1 MLKIAVVDTM
11 FARGDMG
18 KIAIE
23 TLEKT
28 AKENGW
34 DIEIVRKTVPGVKDI
49 PVALLQLLEQGCSA
63 GIVLGMPGSAPV
75 DKQCAHEASLGIQ
88 QVQLMARKTVLEVF
102 VHEDEAKSDEELASI
117 MRNRASKHALNLLWM
132 LFKPEE
138 LEKRAGSAERQG
150 KENAKKVGL

>member
-34 DIEIVRKTVPGVKDI
+34 GIEIVRKTVPGVKDI

-117 MRNRASKHALNLLWM
+117 MRNRASKHALNLLWL
-132 LFKPEE
+132 LFAPKE
-138 LEKRAGSAERQG
+138 LEKRAGSGERQG
-150 KENAKKVGL
+150 KVNAKQVKL